1 MAAAAL
7 AGSADVHLV
16 STSYG
21 ACQAAGH
28 LGDYLKAMTARVD
41 EAIERTPSVF
51 FLDEIDSF
59 PRRDEGDR
67 YNSRYSSLVV
77 NALLTDLSRLAE
89 APGVIVIAA
98 TNHPGRVDPA
108 IVRSGRFD
116 RHLQLGLPDR
126 AGVTA
131 ILEGH
136 LGTQGSRFDLR
147 PIADRLLGCTGADI
161 AAVVR
166 AARGLARQ
174 RGASLSCGDLDAAA
188 DRIVPRPSTDLLW
201 ETAVHEAGHI
211 VVSAALGLAPP
222 RGARITAQGGV
233 VEVDLP
239 PRMTRD
245 ALDRRMAAIL
255 AGRAAEDLILG
266 SLSHAAGYGPAS
278 DLEVATTIALR
289 IEVEWG
295 LGDHLIHAPIPPQD
309 RVRLPEGLRRRV
321 ERHLSVAMRRAS
333 AIVAAQEVAVRQIA
347 ETLLREREL
356 DADRIADLTQAL
368 RGIGENAAPVQQL
381 HLVH

>member
-1 MAAAAL
+1 
-7 AGSADVHLV
+7 
-16 STSYG
+16 
-21 ACQAAGH
+21 
-28 LGDYLKAMTARVD
+28 MT
-41 EAIERTPSVF
+41 
-51 FLDEIDSF
+51 
-59 PRRDEGDR
+59 
-67 YNSRYSSLVV
+67 
-77 NALLTDLSRLAE
+77 
-89 APGVIVIAA
+89 GVA
-98 TNHPGRVDPA
+98 
-108 IVRSGRFD
+108 
-116 RHLQLGLPDR
+116 
-126 AGVTA
+126 A

-266 SLSHAAGYGPAS
+266 SLSHAAGYGPVS

-295 LGDHLIHAPIPPQD
+295 LGDHLIHAPIPPQG

-321 ERHLSVAMRRAS
+321 ERHLAVAARRA
-333 AIVAAQEVAVRQIA
+333 AEVLAAHEDTLVEIA
-347 ETLLREREL
+347 RALEREREL
-356 DADRIADLTQAL
+356 DAARIADLTRPL
-368 RGIGENAAPVQQL
+368 RGVHEHGSANAPACVLHRGGSICLETQGLKARGEPDRTEGLRLSEVRSGGVDA
-381 HLVH
+381 